1 MKSFRDR
8 SNETEL
14 SKLSKLSKYIWQL
27 KDESKHLQHTLRNT
41 CVSCALKCGTRHC
54 DLYLT
59 EKYII
64 ARADQDYILSK
75 RTEIILKY
83 RHRNK
88 YFLKNVK

>member
-41 CVSCALKCGTRHC
+41 CVSCALKMWHKALRSIPNRKIYHC
-54 DLYLT
+54 TCRPGLYT
-59 EKYII
+59 K
-64 ARADQDYILSK
+64 Q
-75 RTEIILKY
+75 
-83 RHRNK
+83 
-88 YFLKNVK
+88 KN